1 MTNTKNIIRVH
12 RPELTDEERALRMA
26 QIKKAAE
33 RLLLAC
39 ATKGRTTK

>member
-1 MTNTKNIIRVH
+1 MANTKNIIRVH
-12 RPELTDEERALRMA
+12 RPELTEEERAHRMA

-39 ATKGRTTK
+39 SMKGRTT